1 MQLIKKGKKKRSRLH
16 DGKGIFS
23 RKFIRY
29 IYLTIRINNNTND
42 NLIINRTFID
52 NVSFD
57 RFESTRRSTFIV
69 PSRDL

>member
-1 MQLIKKGKKKRSRLH
+1 MQLIKKGKKNVRDYTAEKEYFQETL
-16 DGKGIFS
+16 
-23 RKFIRY
+23 Y